1 MQCSCTVL
9 YVCLDRL
16 LAIVSKTR
24 EEELERN
31 NGAEAASQVVGID
44 IPITRSLSQCNN
56 TVNKTELIQFGVVST
71 LHLSVLRKAHGNCSI
86 AI

>member
-9 YVCLDRL
+9 YVCLDKL

-31 NGAEAASQVVGID
+31 NGAEASSQVLGID
-44 IPITRSLSQCNN
+44 IPITRSFSLPLN
-56 TVNKTELIQFGVVST
+56 VII
-71 LHLSVLRKAHGNCSI
+71 R
-86 AI
+86 